1 MTVTPP
7 NSTVDSLKAT
17 PAAATPGWYR
27 LDLLWKA
34 STKELKEG
42 LSSNQL
48 SPSWQL
54 LLLSDGSTTRNLQLI
69 SGDRISADIISTEPV
84 LLEGENAPD
93 SVAALELPTLRRQV
107 WLTSTKGDR
116 LAYGV
121 TWWNQQ
127 QFETTLTDPSQP
139 IGATLSERRIELY
152 REPLSFFLGESAA
165 LAEGFGQSG
174 PFWGR
179 HYMLW
184 HQQRPLAAVYEVF
197 SSAVSQYLGSSR

>member
-1 MTVTPP
+1 MSLTVTSPHA
-7 NSTVDSLKAT
+7 TADSANA
-17 PAAATPGWYR
+17 PTPGWNR
-27 LDLLWKA
+27 LDLLWQA
-34 STKELKEG
+34 SPDELKQG

-69 SGDRISADIISTEPV
+69 SGDRVSADIINTGPV
-84 LLEGENAPD
+84 LLEGENAPA

-107 WLTSTKGDR
+107 WLKSAKGDR

-127 QFETTLTDPSQP
+127 QFESTLTEPSRP
-139 IGATLSERRIELY
+139 IGANLSDRRIELY
-152 REPLSFFLGESAA
+152 RELLGLFLGESAA
-165 LAEGFGQSG
+165 LSEGFGQPG

>member
-1 MTVTPP
+1 MTITPP
-7 NSTVDSLKAT
+7 HSTVGSANASELAES
-17 PAAATPGWYR
+17 PGWHR
-27 LDLLWKA
+27 LDLLWQA
-34 STKELKEG
+34 GSEELEKG
-42 LSSNQL
+42 MSVNQL

-69 SGDRISADIISTEPV
+69 SGDRISADIIDTAPV
-84 LLEGENAPD
+84 LLEGENAPP

-107 WLTSTKGDR
+107 WLTSAQGDR

-121 TWWNQQ
+121 TWWNQK
-127 QFETTLTDPSQP
+127 QFETVLSDPSRP
-139 IGATLSERRIELY
+139 IGANLNDRRIELY
-152 REPLSFFLGESAA
+152 RELLGLFLGESAA
-165 LAEGFGQSG
+165 LAEGFGQTG

-184 HQQRPLAAVYEVF
+184 HQERPLAAVYEVF